1 MRRRLVLALTWST
14 GAALSVHFAAAQAQ
28 PNATKKPSEAKAWTA
43 PRTADGKPDLTGLW
57 SGPPLGGA
65 TVRADPTDLQPW
77 AKEIQRQRREEFF
90 KGRPQYQCQP
100 MGPEAFEGQRRIIQT
115 PTMIA
120 ILNADLTYRQIFLD
134 GRPLESDPFPVWMGY
149 SVGHWEGDTLVVDSL
164 GFNDRTWLNSTGLPH
179 TEHLRMTERYRRA
192 DFGHLNIDV
201 TFEDPGAFT
210 RPLHFT
216 IAMQFMPDTE
226 MLEQVCE
233 DKTHWVA
240 RFADFQRSA
249 VRVPENVLKGYV
261 GVYSGRWGERPRTVN
276 ITLDDGDLWVT
287 SLTSSEQ
294 VMLAAQSE
302 TVFTSA
308 EGISYEFFKNANGI
322 VTRVEEIHA
331 SGNYSYRRQ

>member
-1 MRRRLVLALTWST
+1 MRVASAAVFWVLLVAP
-14 GAALSVHFAAAQAQ
+14 AAAQWLQHPTPGLPRTADRK
-28 PNATKKPSEAKAWTA
+28 PNLAAPA

-164 GFNDRTWLNSTGLPH
+164 GF
-179 TEHLRMTERYRRA
+179 
-192 DFGHLNIDV
+192 
-201 TFEDPGAFT
+201 
-210 RPLHFT
+210 
-216 IAMQFMPDTE
+216 
-226 MLEQVCE
+226 
-233 DKTHWVA
+233 
-240 RFADFQRSA
+240 
-249 VRVPENVLKGYV
+249 
-261 GVYSGRWGERPRTVN
+261 
-276 ITLDDGDLWVT
+276 
-287 SLTSSEQ
+287 
-294 VMLAAQSE
+294 
-302 TVFTSA
+302 
-308 EGISYEFFKNANGI
+308 
-322 VTRVEEIHA
+322 
-331 SGNYSYRRQ
+331 